1 MISTMKLLPRPQ
13 INVKAYSACHVNTME
28 TLNSS
33 DIYFVMTNNIA
44 RYSQYPHSKHEANR
58 WPNDTKKH
66 MQKEIQMKSKKIK

>member
-13 INVKAYSACHVNTME
+13 INVKAYSACHVNTVE

-44 RYSQYPHSKHEANR
+44 SYSQYPHSKHVANR
-58 WPNDTKKH
+58 WSNDTKKH
-66 MQKEIQMKSKKIK
+66 MQKKKNSNEK